1 MQIKPQIVTKIV
13 TAGGNSSNQKKEEVS
28 VNKTL
33 QLNINESSSSST
45 VSSISSS
52 ASTPQSINLK
62 ETRNSCDDDLNNI
75 KENINFTKLNEKMIK
90 MEDSES
96 SSGCGGG
103 GDKTTKNN
111 LIDKLEKVGEAEPA
125 LNILCN
131 NKNIK
136 LSKIER
142 LVNEVKTNGMI
153 TNGLLLSD
161 AEEETTKSIIN
172 KNKILLNG
180 IKNGIESQILI
191 NGHSD
196 ECDGINKLKPNGT
209 DSSSSSSTS
218 SITDNYVNGFK
229 LNGNSSK
236 IVEKIKKRKQSTDS
250 STSQSVKDDNNGIIL
265 SPVKKRQ
272 KKINEMDIPVTPP
285 IVINN
290 NSYIKSDSNSSINKI
305 LVNNN
310 IQNDSKLK
318 TIIVQ
323 QQPINNNSNDFLCEW
338 DNCNK

>member
-1 MQIKPQIVTKIV
+1 
-13 TAGGNSSNQKKEEVS
+13 
-28 VNKTL
+28 
-33 QLNINESSSSST
+33 
-45 VSSISSS
+45 
-52 ASTPQSINLK
+52 
-62 ETRNSCDDDLNNI
+62 
-75 KENINFTKLNEKMIK
+75 
-90 MEDSES
+90 
-96 SSGCGGG
+96 
-103 GDKTTKNN
+103 
-111 LIDKLEKVGEAEPA
+111 
-125 LNILCN
+125 
-131 NKNIK
+131 
-136 LSKIER
+136 
-142 LVNEVKTNGMI
+142 MI

-180 IKNGIESQILI
+180 IKNGVESQILI

-209 DSSSSSSTS
+209 DSSSTS